1 MLLIGEHELGGLP
14 GISDEEGR
22 TQFGMWS
29 LLAAPLIMGS
39 KPHILAR
46 ATPMLV
52 GAPTA
57 AARARARAQN
67 DAPLVH

>member
-46 ATPMLV
+46 AMPMP
-52 GAPTA
+52 AC
-57 AARARARAQN
+57 
-67 DAPLVH
+67 H

>member
-39 KPHILAR
+39 AQHANSLVCCLLER
-46 ATPMLV
+46 ASRRHGQTP
-52 GAPTA
+52 PEE
-57 AARARARAQN
+57 
-67 DAPLVH
+67 

>member
-14 GISDEEGR
+14 GITDEEGR

-39 KPHILAR
+39 ASKQI
-46 ATPMLV
+46 
-52 GAPTA
+52 
-57 AARARARAQN
+57 
-67 DAPLVH
+67 PLSVVC